1 MKKCHCNWRVNQHRN
16 LSTILLFPLLN
27 VDSVYSGK
35 QDEGNEKKNKKNFL
49 EKAVDIKIPTIY
61 NSLQIF
67 YSQLTFHIVALF

>member
-35 QDEGNEKKNKKNFL
+35 QDEGNEKKIKK
-49 EKAVDIKIPTIY
+49 KYP
-61 NSLQIF
+61 
-67 YSQLTFHIVALF
+67 